1 MPADIGFLIYMHTS
15 INSVILA
22 QAGIQVLQAIDIER
36 NEDSRLRGNDGNCE
50 FIEAPVCI

>member
-1 MPADIGFLIYMHTS
+1 MCTS

-36 NEDSRLRGNDGNCE
+36 NEDSRLRGNGGNCE